1 MFLVCGEALFDLF
14 MAPRTQQA
22 IGFAARLGGSPYN
35 VAMGLARLGA
45 PVTFLGGIGTD
56 VLGDEIRASLARE
69 GVALG
74 THAPKPA
81 KTTLSL
87 VSLLPNGSPAYS
99 FYGEGGAERA
109 VVEADLPASLAGI
122 SALHVGSYSLVC
134 EPVGSSLLTLGHR
147 AKGQSLICLD
157 PNVRLNVEPS
167 LALWRARL
175 ETWLQLAD
183 LVKIS
188 EEDLELLYPGED
200 HEALLLSWLQKRP
213 VLVCL
218 TRGGAGAVAYRAQGK
233 LSVPAQPV
241 QVVDTVGAG
250 DSFQAALIHSLGIYT
265 REAIAALPDIRLQ
278 EVLAFAVQVAGITC
292 ARAGAD
298 LPRWAELE

>member
-22 IGFAARLGGSPYN
+22 IGFAARLGGSPFN
-35 VAMGLARLGA
+35 VAVGLARLGA
-45 PVTFLGGIGTD
+45 PVTFLGGIGAD
-56 VLGDEIRASLARE
+56 VLGDEIRAALACE

-74 THAPKPA
+74 IKAPKPA

-109 VVEADLPASLAGI
+109 VLATDLPADLAGI

-134 EPVGSSLLTLGHR
+134 EPVGSSLLALGQQ
-147 AKGQSLICLD
+147 AMGQCLICLD

-167 LALWRARL
+167 LALWRERL
-175 ETWLQLAD
+175 EAWLDLAD

-188 EEDLELLYPGED
+188 EEDMELLYPGAD
-200 HEALLLSWLQKRP
+200 HEAMLMSWLQRRP
-213 VLVCL
+213 VMVCL
-218 TRGGAGAVAYRAQGK
+218 TRGGEGAVAYRQQGK
-233 LSVPAQPV
+233 LSMPAQPIR
-241 QVVDTVGAG
+241 VVDTVGAG

-265 REAIAALPDIRLQ
+265 PATIAALPAARLQ
-278 EVLAFAVQVAGITC
+278 EVLAFAIKAAGITC

-298 LPRWAELE
+298 LPRWGEME